1 MNDSIWATV
10 LGVSKNLGVTIEYAL
25 DEISYVN
32 AVMYS
37 RAMPMYGD
45 RKEDRPAYDES
56 LDANVV
62 GRFDDFD
69 GDEEIIRK

>member
-10 LGVSKNLGVTIEYAL
+10 LGVTKNLGVTVEYAL
-25 DEISYVN
+25 DNISYVN
-32 AVMYS
+32 AIMYS

-45 RKEDRPAYDES
+45 KEDNKPKFDDS

-69 GDEEIIRK
+69 GDEEIVTQ